1 MNPIET
7 LRHILDTKKGSLR
20 ELASEMRVP
29 YSSLHAF
36 ENYAAKSMSIELIS
50 KLDEYLT
57 NQLTTTDIDPYLP
70 RGIRR
75 EFEYICMHGIS
86 ELNYQWAAFT
96 EQPSFDPEKGVW
108 SLPRLT
114 GEQVNISNWLDL
126 PYDSDG
132 PNKAIYRRTEAGFKK
147 IEAPQVKVKHPV
159 VSEAPLRE
167 AVNAKFPRTDQKGG
181 GLVAGSPRGEWNRR

>member
-20 ELASEMRVP
+20 ELANEMRVP

-36 ENYAAKSMSIELIS
+36 ENYSAKSMSIELVS
-50 KLDEYLT
+50 KLDQYLM
-57 NQLTTTDIDPYLP
+57 NQLTTTDIDPHLP

-75 EFEYICMHGIS
+75 EFEYIAMHGLS

-96 EQPSFDPEKGVW
+96 EQPTFNPDKGVW
-108 SLPRLT
+108 ALPVMT

-132 PNKAIYRRTEAGFKK
+132 PNKAIYRRTETGFKK
-147 IEAPQVKVKHPV
+147 IEAPQIKVKHPV
-159 VSEAPLRE
+159 VSEAPLKFN
-167 AVNAKFPRTDQKGG
+167 VNAKFPRTDQKGG
-181 GLVAGSPRGEWNRR
+181 GLVSKPGPGEWNRR